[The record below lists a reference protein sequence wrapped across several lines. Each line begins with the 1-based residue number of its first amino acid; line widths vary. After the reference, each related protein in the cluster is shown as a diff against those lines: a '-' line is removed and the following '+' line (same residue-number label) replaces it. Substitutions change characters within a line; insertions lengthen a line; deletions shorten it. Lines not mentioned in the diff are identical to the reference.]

1 MHPYGLNELREMFLS
16 FFESKGHLRLNSFS
30 LIPHND
36 KSLLL
41 INSGMA
47 PLKPYFTGQETPPR
61 KRVTTCQKCIRTP
74 DIENVGKT
82 ARHGTF
88 FEMLGNFSFGDYF
101 KHESIRWGWEF
112 LTEVVKIPVDL
123 LYVTVYEEDDE
134 AAAIW
139 RDEIG
144 VEERRIVRMGKED
157 NFWEIGT
164 GPCGPCSEIYVDRGE
179 KYGCG
184 KEDCYVGCDCD
195 RYVEVWNHVFTQF
208 DKDDNGVYNRLEHPN
223 IDTGMGLERLAVVMQ
238 GVGSLFE
245 VDTVR
250 HVLDYVC
257 ELAGITYKDD
267 ETKDVSIR
275 VITDHIRS
283 TVFMLSDGVMP
294 SNEGRGYVLR
304 RLLRRAIRHG
314 KILGIEGKFM
324 LPLAEKVIETSKGA
338 YPNMI
343 ENYDAIMKILDV
355 EENKFNETITSG
367 MNLIKE
373 LIDELKAKNENTI
386 SGDDAFRLYDTYGF
400 PLELTLEIAEEE
412 GMNVD
417 TDRYTVVMQQQKQR
431 AKAAHAKQGIEGWK
445 DELTEIV
452 SEFPTT
458 QFVGYDNLEYESDV
472 ICLVCDGTRVNEVE
486 EGDECVI
493 FTPAT
498 PFYAQSGG
506 QLGDTGVIVSD
517 TFSGKVT
524 DTQKSGDK
532 HAHYVTVIGGTLK
545 EGDKVTLKVDKSRR
559 TDIARNHT
567 STHLLHKALR
577 EVLGN
582 HVNQA
587 GSEVSP
593 DRLRFDFSHF
603 EKMTQEEI
611 KKVEDIV
618 NSAILD
624 CIPVEIINTT
634 MSEAKALGATAL
646 FGEKYADEVRVVKA
660 GDFSMELCG
669 GCHLGNTG
677 FAGLFKIIS
686 EAGVA
691 AGVRRIEAVTGRK
704 AYEYAQANENI
715 IKEASSALKT
725 NANGLV
731 GRIGDI
737 TANVSALTK
746 QLNEIKKSQSANVAD
761 ELAGKAVDVNGTK
774 ALVEY
779 VDGLDMNELRELCDK
794 LRDKMGSG
802 ALMIIS
808 VKDGKGSIIAAATKD
823 IVEKGFNSGKFV
835 KEVATSVGSGGGGRA
850 DMAQAGLKDVSL
862 AQTAVENAKNIIKNM
877 L

>member
-1 MHPYGLNELREMFLS
+1 MHPYGLNELREMFLN

-123 LYVTVYEEDDE
+123 LYVTVYEDDDE
-134 AAAIW
+134 AFAIW

-179 KYGCG
+179 QYGCG
-184 KEDCYVGCDCD
+184 KEGCYVGCDCD

-208 DKDDNGVYNRLEHPN
+208 DKDDNGVYNRLANPN

-257 ELAGITYKDD
+257 ELAGIKYKED
-267 ETKDVSIR
+267 EKNDVSIR

-314 KILGIEGKFM
+314 KILGINGKFM
-324 LPLAEKVIETSKGA
+324 LPLAEKVIETSKQA
-338 YPNMI
+338 YPNMV

-373 LIDELKAKNENTI
+373 LIDSQKAKGENTI
-386 SGDDAFRLYDTYGF
+386 SGDDAFKLYDTYGF

-412 GMNVD
+412 GMSVD
-417 TDRYTVVMQQQKQR
+417 TDRYAVVMQEQKLR

-452 SEFPTT
+452 SEFPATK
-458 QFVGYDNLEYESDV
+458 FVGYDNLVYEAEV
-472 ICLVCDGTRVNEVE
+472 ICIVNGGARVNEVE
-486 EGDECVI
+486 EGAECVI
-493 FTPAT
+493 FTAET

-506 QLGDTGVIVSD
+506 QVGDTGVIVSD
-517 TFSGKVT
+517 TFSAQVT

-545 EGDKVTLKVDKSRR
+545 EGDKVTLKVDAKRR
-559 TDIARNHT
+559 TSIARNHT

-577 EVLGN
+577 IVLGN

-603 EKMTQEEI
+603 EKMTAEEI
-611 KKVEDIV
+611 KKVEDLV
-618 NSAILD
+618 NEAILD
-624 CIPVEIINTT
+624 CIPVDIINTT

-646 FGEKYADEVRVVKA
+646 FGEKYADDVRVVKA

-669 GCHLGNTG
+669 GCHLQNTG
-677 FAGLFKIIS
+677 FAGLFKIVS

-691 AGVRRIEAVTGRK
+691 AGVRRIEAVTGMK
-704 AYEYAQANENI
+704 AYEYAQNNDTLL
-715 IKEASSALKT
+715 KEAAAVAKT
-725 NANGLV
+725 NIAGV
-731 GRIGDI
+731 AGRINDLNA
-737 TANVSALTK
+737 TVSSLNK
-746 QLNEIKKSQSANVAD
+746 QLNEVKKAQSANVAD
-761 ELAGKAVDVNGTK
+761 DLLAKVVEVNGTK
-774 ALVEY
+774 TLVEY
-779 VDGLDMNELRELCDK
+779 VEGLDMNELRDLCDK
-794 LRDKMGSG
+794 LRDKMNSG
-802 ALMIIS
+802 VVMIIS
-808 VKDGKGSIIAAATKD
+808 VKDEKGSIIAAATKD
-823 IVEKGFNSGKFV
+823 VVANGFNAGKFV
-835 KEVATSVGSGGGGRA
+835 KEVAVSVGSGGGGRA
-850 DMAQAGLKDVSL
+850 DMAQAGLKDITL
-862 AQTAVENAKNIIKNM
+862 AGKAAENAKEIIKNM